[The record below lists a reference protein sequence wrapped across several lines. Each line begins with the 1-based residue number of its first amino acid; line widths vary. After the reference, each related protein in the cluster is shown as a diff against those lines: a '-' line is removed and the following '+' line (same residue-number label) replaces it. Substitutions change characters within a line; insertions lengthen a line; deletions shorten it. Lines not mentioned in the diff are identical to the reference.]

1 MEEKNL
7 INIIEKAKKGEE
19 ESFEVLFLKYKNYID
34 RTSFSKFIRGA
45 GIDDVL
51 SI

>member
-7 INIIEKAKKGEE
+7 INIIEKAKNGEE
-19 ESFEVLFLKYKNYID
+19 ESFELLFLKYKNYID
-34 RTSFSKFIRGA
+34 RTSSIPA
-45 GIDDVL
+45 PLINLLNDVL